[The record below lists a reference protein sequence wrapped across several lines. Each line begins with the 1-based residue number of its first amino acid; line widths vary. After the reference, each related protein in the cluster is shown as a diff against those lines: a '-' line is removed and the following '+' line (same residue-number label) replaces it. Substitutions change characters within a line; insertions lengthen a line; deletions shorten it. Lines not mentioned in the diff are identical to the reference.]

1 MSIKRYKQRTVITKG
16 KPLIT
21 SECVIIS
28 QPEYTT
34 EGEEALLVTDIEH
47 STIRLNS
54 QNTDH
59 ITIKAM
65 TDVKIVG
72 DVLIDDEYTEIDI
85 EKFASVELRFFGE
98 KWYIM
103 SSDGLKDS

>member
-1 MSIKRYKQRTVITKG
+1 MSIKRYKQRTIITKG

-21 SECVIIS
+21 SECSTIS
-28 QPEYTT
+28 QSQYTT
-34 EGEEALLVTDIEH
+34 EGEEAILVTGIPH
-47 STIRLNS
+47 STINLDS
-54 QNTDH
+54 TNTDH

-65 TDVKIVG
+65 TNVKIVG
-72 DVLIDDEYTEIDI
+72 DKLIDDEYTEIDI

-103 SSDGLKDS
+103 SSDGLKDI